1 MGNWGVFSH
10 PLECLLPLLI
20 FLVFGATILPWHLQT
35 PYIGSTP
42 GPHRGCNHQHHDLTM
57 FFSSK
62 SQTKSSFAT
71 GILGGVWGTPIQSIH
86 HVHWFFF
93 SKKAD
98 ENRTPGLMNWF
109 FGDFLHSSR
118 HTWMLLPSVRM
129 KKLCFVACSKPWK
142 KFNPSL
148 GQVKFSNWATKKN
161 LPTFHEIL
169 VV

>member
-109 FGDFLHSSR
+109 FGDFLHSSQHECCYQCADEETVFR
-118 HTWMLLPSVRM
+118 GMFKAMEKIQPQFGTSEIFKLGHEKEPS
-129 KKLCFVACSKPWK
+129 CFP
-142 KFNPSL
+142 
-148 GQVKFSNWATKKN
+148 
-161 LPTFHEIL
+161 
-169 VV
+169 